1 MKGNPRLYFV
11 KHMPWT
17 KWSILNLRDVKN
29 AQNNPILTTRDKLK
43 PCIAKHMPWTEWS
56 MLDRKGVKKKH
67 AQSMHVTILK
77 DKVGHYIAKHIP

>member
-1 MKGNPRLYFV
+1 MKGKSRLYFV
-11 KHMPWT
+11 KHMPLME
-17 KWSILNLRDVKN
+17 WSTSNPRGVKN
-29 AQNNPILTTRDKLK
+29 AQNNPILITRDNPK